1 METPFVFGQIAKGN
15 SFVNRTKEL
24 KHLSGNFT
32 SGVNTMI
39 ISPKRWGKSSLVAKS
54 ALQVGRSQKNIRICK
69 LDLFRVQ
76 DEDHFFESYAQA
88 ILKASSSRWQEW
100 MSSAKELLGGIVSSI
115 SIGTDPVNDFSLKLS
130 WNKTGKDEQA
140 ILDLP
145 ERIGRKKNMRFVI
158 CIDEF
163 QKIDEFKESLFLQ
176 QRLRSHWQN
185 HSRTSYCLYGSR
197 RHVISKLFTSQSQPF
212 YKFGDLIFL
221 QKIDPKHWYIYIKKR
236 FEASGKR
243 IGPEIIDK
251 MVQVTAN
258 HPYHMQQMAH
268 HLWRQNERE
277 VSTEIFNSSLI
288 ELLLNNEIL
297 FRKEVES
304 VTPLQLRYLEAIL
317 NKEKHMTAGE
327 TIRKY
332 KLGSPGNL
340 GTVKSALESKEII
353 DFFEIEPAFVNPL
366 FEYWLRN
373 YYFKDERL

>member
-24 KHLSGNFT
+24 KQLSGNFT

-39 ISPKRWGKSSLVAKS
+39 ISPRRWGKSSLVAKS
-54 ALQVGRSQKNIRICK
+54 ALQVGRSHKNIRVCH
-69 LDLFRVQ
+69 LDLFRIQ

-145 ERIGRKKNMRFVI
+145 EKIGRKKNIRFVI

-163 QKIDEFKESLFLQ
+163 QKIDEFEESLFLQ

-185 HSRTSYCLYGSR
+185 HSTTSYCLYGSR
-197 RHVISKLFTSQSQPF
+197 RHVISRLFTSQSQPF

-221 QKIDPKHWYIYIKKR
+221 QKIDPKHWYTYIKKK
-236 FEASGKR
+236 FEATGKK
-243 IGPEIIDK
+243 IKPEFVEK
-251 MVQVTAN
+251 MIQLTAN

-268 HLWRQNERE
+268 HLWRQTDNE
-277 VSTEIFNSSLI
+277 VSPEIFNSSLR
-288 ELLLNNEIL
+288 ELLFNNEIL
-297 FRKEVES
+297 FRRELES
-304 VTPLQLRYLEAIL
+304 VTPLQLRYLEAML

-340 GTVKSALESKEII
+340 GTIKAALESKEII
-353 DFFEIEPAFVNPL
+353 DFFEKEPAFVNPL
-366 FEYWLRN
+366 FEYWLREF
-373 YYFKDERL
+373 YFN